1 MGNKAPDVKLWAQ
14 TQSLVTRLFCF
25 CLLNSC
31 NCCMRL
37 WFICN
42 IVLYVSIT
50 SIWCYKAAL
59 AFPMAE
65 SCGLV
70 VPTHKPNTKA
80 VTTKASSHR
89 TSKANL
95 MILYSYT
102 ATKNIK
108 RKLLVLLLMLYN
120 NQQRQ
125 KNTIRQL

>member
-1 MGNKAPDVKLWAQ
+1 VGNKAPDVKLWAQ
-14 TQSLVTRLFCF
+14 TQSLVTCLFCF
-25 CLLNSC
+25 CLLN
-31 NCCMRL
+31 
-37 WFICN
+37 I
-42 IVLYVSIT
+42 LYVSIT